1 MTPSPAVLSRSLSA
15 DDFKDNILFQ
25 AASNTAYFYYNGD
38 SPTFEAPVGMNIFMD
53 DVMVASLTFDAS
65 RLNPP
70 SPFAFADPFDGTYYY
85 QNFQSGNVYF
95 YS

>member
-25 AASNTAYFYYNGD
+25 AESETAYLYYNGD
-38 SPTFEAPVGMNIFMD
+38 SPTFEAPIGMNIYMD
-53 DVMVASLTFDAS
+53 DVIVASLTFDAS

-70 SPFAFADPFDGTYYY
+70 TPFAFADPFDGTYYY

>member
-1 MTPSPAVLSRSLSA
+1 M
-15 DDFKDNILFQ
+15 DN
-25 AASNTAYFYYNGD
+25 
-38 SPTFEAPVGMNIFMD
+38 
-53 DVMVASLTFDAS
+53 VMVASLTFDAS